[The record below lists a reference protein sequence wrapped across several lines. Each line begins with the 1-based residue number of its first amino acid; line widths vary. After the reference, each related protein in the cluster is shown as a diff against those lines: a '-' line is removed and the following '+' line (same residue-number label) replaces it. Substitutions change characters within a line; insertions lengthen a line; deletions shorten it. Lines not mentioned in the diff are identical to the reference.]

1 MRTTL
6 RIPIDRA
13 EAGYVEGTKGLE
25 PYLSRRRH
33 KLMVATSK
41 IILPYEP
48 GYVANKE
55 ADNSVRK
62 PTSGSGSASA
72 NLPNG
77 NSRRQSCRSGL
88 EPPQLAAS
96 SL

>member
-1 MRTTL
+1 
-6 RIPIDRA
+6 
-13 EAGYVEGTKGLE
+13 
-25 PYLSRRRH
+25 
-33 KLMVATSK
+33 MVATSK

-55 ADNSVRK
+55 ADKRRK
-62 PTSGSGSASA
+62 ETKSGCGSANA

-88 EPPQLAAS
+88 ELPQLAAS

>member
-1 MRTTL
+1 L
-6 RIPIDRA
+6 SRA

-25 PYLSRRRH
+25 RYLSRRRD

-55 ADNSVRK
+55 ADKQRK
-62 PTSGSGSASA
+62 ETKKRLRQREREFAERQQPPSFVPERGAV
-72 NLPNG
+72 L
-77 NSRRQSCRSGL
+77 RRALS
-88 EPPQLAAS
+88 
-96 SL
+96 

>member
-1 MRTTL
+1 
-6 RIPIDRA
+6 
-13 EAGYVEGTKGLE
+13 
-25 PYLSRRRH
+25 
-33 KLMVATSK
+33 MVATSK

-55 ADNSVRK
+55 ADRRRK
-62 PTSGSGSASA
+62 ETKERLRKREREFAERQQ
-72 NLPNG
+72 
-77 NSRRQSCRSGL
+77 RRQSCRSGL